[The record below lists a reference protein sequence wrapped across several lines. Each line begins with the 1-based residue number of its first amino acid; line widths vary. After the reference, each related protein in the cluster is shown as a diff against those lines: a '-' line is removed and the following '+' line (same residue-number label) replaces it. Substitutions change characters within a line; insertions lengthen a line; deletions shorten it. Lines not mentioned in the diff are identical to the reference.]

1 MGSQPQG
8 LLGKKCPPSLPTAM
22 APAAQPTLPRT
33 PGASFPSTRG
43 PSWDHPASRHYSQPP
58 ATPVHQLRTEP
69 QVQLLTVKYRPAPT
83 WGPTNI
89 FLKGT
94 VGPSEAPCA
103 AFAAGLVHL
112 HFNPTQT
119 FPAGTKDMACS
130 QVPSQSPQT
139 A

>member
-1 MGSQPQG
+1 MG
-8 LLGKKCPPSLPTAM
+8 LKTTRFAWEKCPPSLPTPV

-43 PSWDHPASRHYSQPP
+43 PSWDHPASRHYSRPP
-58 ATPVHQLRTEP
+58 ATPVHQLRTET

-83 WGPTNI
+83 WGPMNI
-89 FLKGT
+89 LLKGT
-94 VGPSEAPCA
+94 VGPSEAPYV
-103 AFAAGLVHL
+103 AFAAGFVHL
-112 HFNPTQT
+112 HFNPIQP
-119 FPAGTKDMACS
+119 FPAGTKDMAGS